1 MTEGINYGA
10 ELNWELGVDFPL
22 WANTEVYVKTVSKGY
37 LLEGE
42 TPKDAYWRVATTVA
56 KRLRK
61 PDLASKF
68 FDYMWRGWLNL
79 ATPVFSNTG
88 TERGLPISCFGIDVG
103 DSIHEIGAKNL
114 EMMLLAK
121 HGGGVGARF
130 LLDAAETKIGRDT
143 TNEIQLDDITVSRS
157 HAMISKKDGYHIR
170 DLGSLNGTYLNAI
183 AVRDTQVNAGDEIQ
197 IGKYHLTLFIG
208 DK

>member
-1 MTEGINYGA
+1 MA
-10 ELNWELGVDFPL
+10 DKV
-22 WANTEVYVKTVSKGY
+22 
-37 LLEGE
+37 
-42 TPKDAYWRVATTVA
+42 TP
-56 KRLRK
+56 
-61 PDLASKF
+61 PNDLTST
-68 FDYMWRGWLNL
+68 LNL
-79 ATPVFSNTG
+79 RQLRSIPQAGLSEDLLKSLTIEQKNVVSN
-88 TERGLPISCFGIDVG
+88 LPKGAGILLVLK
-103 DSIHEIGAKNL
+103 GA
-114 EMMLLAK
+114 
-121 HGGGVGARF
+121 GVGARF

-157 HAMISKKDGYHIR
+157 HAMISKKDGYHIK

>member
-1 MTEGINYGA
+1 MADRATPPKDLTSTLNLRQLRSIPQVGLSEDLIKSLTIEQKNVVSNLPKGEGILLVLKGA
-10 ELNWELGVDFPL
+10 
-22 WANTEVYVKTVSKGY
+22 
-37 LLEGE
+37 
-42 TPKDAYWRVATTVA
+42 
-56 KRLRK
+56 
-61 PDLASKF
+61 
-68 FDYMWRGWLNL
+68 
-79 ATPVFSNTG
+79 
-88 TERGLPISCFGIDVG
+88 
-103 DSIHEIGAKNL
+103 
-114 EMMLLAK
+114 
-121 HGGGVGARF
+121 GVGARF

-157 HAMISKKDGYHIR
+157 HAMISKKNGYHIK